1 MVLAGKN
8 IQIKTIQDFD
18 NLRLGHLEGLK
29 YSKDFYDYVEAR
41 RKKGSLIIAT
51 TENSCLKMLLNNMI
65 DVFVD
70 TQDTALWQAKEMNDL
85 LWGYISTADGDCHG
99 DKAPAMAHA
108 LCCLFESR
116 TAVML
121 RLLESLC
128 EQTDAAERRPK
139 KSDVAD
145 LKPASRV

>member
-1 MVLAGKN
+1 M
-8 IQIKTIQDFD
+8 
-18 NLRLGHLEGLK
+18 
-29 YSKDFYDYVEAR
+29 SKKPLQLDTYHISNWQNEACAA
-41 RKKGSLIIAT
+41 I
-51 TENSCLKMLLNNMI
+51 LNPDASI
-65 DVFVD
+65 HD
-70 TQDTALWQAKEMNDL
+70 QAAWLYGQAKEMNDL